1 MNMVASKL
9 NEAPEKPLS
18 PYMNAIVGAKEN
30 FTEVSA
36 GLDYE
41 VEKVFAVQ
49 ALMKTDFAMQI
60 ANKNPTSVKLAMMN
74 LAATGLTLN
83 PAYAYAYL
91 VPRDGAIVLDIS
103 YKGLLRIATDTGS
116 IMWGRADC
124 VYEKDSFEYLGPAA
138 MPIHKANPFADRGEV
153 IGVYCIAKT
162 CDGDILTDVL
172 DMAEIAKIRGKSD
185 LYAKR
190 KSGPWV
196 EWFTEMCC
204 KAVIKRAQKTW
215 PHSDRTDKLLN
226 AIEMAN
232 KAEGGY
238 TLEHVPLTVINE
250 DQQLK
255 VQEWLESTGVNAQEV
270 LSLFDVES
278 VAAIPKLRYNEVID
292 AIKAKGAQ

>member
-1 MNMVASKL
+1 MNMVATDPKL
-9 NEAPEKPLS
+9 EKPLA
-18 PYMNAIVGAKEN
+18 PHMAAIVGAEKN
-30 FTEVSA
+30 FREVA
-36 GLDYE
+36 NNLDYE
-41 VEKVFAVQ
+41 VEKVFATQ

-60 ANKNPTSVKLAMMN
+60 ATKNPTSVKLAMMN

-124 VYEKDSFEYLGPAA
+124 VYEKDAFEYLGPAA

-250 DQQLK
+250 EQQIK
-255 VQEWLESTGVNAQEV
+255 VNEWLESTGVNAQEV
-270 LSLFDVES
+270 LSLFDVET